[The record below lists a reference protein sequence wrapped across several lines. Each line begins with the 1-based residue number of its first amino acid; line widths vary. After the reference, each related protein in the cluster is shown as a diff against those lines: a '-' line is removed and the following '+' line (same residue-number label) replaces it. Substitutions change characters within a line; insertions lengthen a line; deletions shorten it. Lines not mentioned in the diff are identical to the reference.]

1 LIFPQ
6 IFAIIYIVKKE
17 KGGKGMNLVFTP
29 YYEDELSFC
38 KIGGCEALRDGCWK
52 NCPYAVKE
60 EEESEA
66 K

>member
-1 LIFPQ
+1 
-6 IFAIIYIVKKE
+6 
-17 KGGKGMNLVFTP
+17 MNLVFTP
-29 YYEDELSFC
+29 YYEDELTFC

-60 EEESEA
+60 DKEEESEA